1 MPRTQGDAAWVGML
15 KVGWMH
21 MHIWSTGGSIYNF
34 STNKRFLQLEV
45 DPVINI
51 WEELR
56 QEDCCEF

>member
-1 MPRTQGDAAWVGML
+1 ML